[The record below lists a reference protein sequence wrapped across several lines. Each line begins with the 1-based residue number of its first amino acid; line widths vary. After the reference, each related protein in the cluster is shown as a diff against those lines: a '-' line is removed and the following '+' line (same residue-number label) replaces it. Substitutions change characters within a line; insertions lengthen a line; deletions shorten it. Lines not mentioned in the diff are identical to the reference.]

1 MASPKTIA
9 LDAMGGDHGPDV
21 VVAGAALS
29 LQRHPGLSFVFC
41 GDEARIKA
49 VLAQHP
55 SLEKRARVV
64 HTDIIVAMTEKP
76 SQALRRGK
84 GSSMWLAL
92 EAVKTGAAHAAVSAG
107 NTGALMAMSKLILR
121 PIAGIERPAIAALWP
136 TIKSECIVLD
146 VGANIGASANQLAA
160 FSLMGAAMAR
170 AVFHVELPSVG
181 LLNVGTEEVKGNE
194 DVKAAHALLKS
205 TDALPLE
212 YKGFVEGDQ
221 IGQGAVDVVVVE
233 GFAGNIA
240 LKTAE
245 GTARQIATY
254 LKGAMTSSIVTKLGA
269 LLARGGFKVLK
280 EKMDPRRVNGGT
292 FLGLNG
298 IAVKSHGG
306 TDAYGFASA
315 VDLAYEMADSG
326 LIARLTSDIE
336 RFHPKLDAAGSTEA
350 VVQQGSAA
358 SANGKV

>member
-9 LDAMGGDHGPDV
+9 LDAMGGDHGPEV
-21 VVAGAALS
+21 VISGAALS
-29 LQRHPGLSFVFC
+29 LERQPALSFIMY
-41 GDEARIKA
+41 GQQPRIDA

-55 SLEKRARVV
+55 ALRAKSRVI
-64 HTDIIVAMTEKP
+64 HTDHIISMNEKP

-84 GSSMWLAL
+84 GSSMWLPL
-92 EAVKTGAAHAAVSAG
+92 EAVKAGEADAAVSAG
-107 NTGALMAMSKLILR
+107 NTGALMAIAKLVLR
-121 PIAGIERPAIAALWP
+121 PMAGIERPAIAALWP
-136 TIKSECIVLD
+136 TVNSECIVLD
-146 VGANIGASANQLAA
+146 VGANIGATASQLAD

-170 AVFHVELPSVG
+170 AVFHIERPSVG
-181 LLNVGTEEVKGNE
+181 LLNVGTEEMKGNE

-205 TDALPLE
+205 VDVLPLE

-245 GTARQIATY
+245 GTAKQIGSYIRA
-254 LKGAMTSSIVTKLGA
+254 AMTSSIVSKIGA
-269 LLARGGFKVLK
+269 FLAQGGFRVLK

-306 TDAYGFASA
+306 TDAFGFASA

-326 LIARLTSDIE
+326 LIARLTADIDG
-336 RFHPKLDAAGSTEA
+336 FHHRLSAAAAG
-350 VVQQGSAA
+350 GSRPHDTTG
-358 SANGKV
+358 SMLGKA